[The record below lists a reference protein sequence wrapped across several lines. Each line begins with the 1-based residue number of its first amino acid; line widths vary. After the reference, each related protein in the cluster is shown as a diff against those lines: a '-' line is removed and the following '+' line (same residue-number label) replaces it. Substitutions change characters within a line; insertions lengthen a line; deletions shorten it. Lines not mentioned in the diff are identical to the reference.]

1 MLIRT
6 IKRARPSSPK
16 MAISNPHLRRAF
28 LEHLAQY
35 RALHRALAAMKAAFG
50 AIGISQPDRRMN

>member
-1 MLIRT
+1 
-6 IKRARPSSPK
+6 